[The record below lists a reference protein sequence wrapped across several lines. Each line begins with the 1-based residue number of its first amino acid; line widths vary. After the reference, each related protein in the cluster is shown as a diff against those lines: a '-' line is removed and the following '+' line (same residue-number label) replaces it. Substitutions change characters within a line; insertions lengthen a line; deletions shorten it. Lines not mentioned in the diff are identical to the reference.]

1 MASDLLSRTILVHAA
16 HPASYDLLR
25 SAIHRQQ
32 SICHGSHHR
41 AALLIFFIVIKSM
54 LLSGRNPE
62 PSFISPTWNEH
73 QRLFKV
79 YVDCC
84 CCCSCCNEIAQPLI
98 FSGDP
103 SGRDFGF
110 WFALSWQRCPIR
122 KRNGVLIHLV
132 ERITVLIYIEI
143 SDKFHPAGE
152 SFTGSSPL
160 DFRCKQFQC

>member
-1 MASDLLSRTILVHAA
+1 MQHIQHLTTCSGRLSIGNSLFAMEATIELLCSSFSLLLNPCYY
-16 HPASYDLLR
+16 PA
-25 SAIHRQQ
+25 
-32 SICHGSHHR
+32 GT
-41 AALLIFFIVIKSM
+41 
-54 LLSGRNPE
+54 RNPE

-79 YVDCC
+79 YVDCCCC

-110 WFALSWQRCPIR
+110 WFALSWQRCPSR

-143 SDKFHPAGE
+143 SDKFQPAGE